1 MVVCKFSVRLLSE
14 AHQSLIEFTPQSWPS
29 RGLATRTLCT
39 GAYRQAQAIPWY
51 HYIPVR
57 YDFLDLF
64 DIVGYF
70 SGAHDDPDTPVHAMT
85 ATTRTIDAESASAAL
100 PDSNVD
106 VVATQ
111 AADPAR
117 VASRAEAEAEAEA
130 ARRPEE
136 DQRVVQQRARAEELA
151 RRDKIAE
158 DIGTRGRKFA
168 VSRMGCV
175 VAVFGSSQNC
185 VLPGSSACCGQG
197 VI

>member
-1 MVVCKFSVRLLSE
+1 
-14 AHQSLIEFTPQSWPS
+14 
-29 RGLATRTLCT
+29 
-39 GAYRQAQAIPWY
+39 
-51 HYIPVR
+51 
-57 YDFLDLF
+57 
-64 DIVGYF
+64 
-70 SGAHDDPDTPVHAMT
+70 MT
-85 ATTRTIDAESASAAL
+85 TTTRTTGDESTSAAL

-117 VASRAEAEAEAEA
+117 VAPRAEAEAEAEAEA

-136 DQRVVQQRARAEELA
+136 DQRVVRQRARAEELA

-158 DIGTRGRKFA
+158 DIGTRGRDFA

-175 VAVFGSSQNC
+175 VPVFGPSQNC
-185 VLPGSSACCGQG
+185 VLPGSSSCCGQG